1 MPCRKRKASRRLL
14 FPAAF
19 APMRIVSGPSLRV
32 ASWKFLNRL
41 RRMDSITGATP
52 EGSMAASFAPD
63 FILISIAKAGKGDR
77 PSRSHSACLEVIAEV
92 FEDNQFVP
100 LFVTPGEFDQGLKEV
115 EE

>member
-52 EGSMAASFAPD
+52 EGSMAASFAPG

-77 PSRSHSACLEVIAEV
+77 PSRRHSACLEVIAQV
-92 FEDNQFVP
+92 FEDDHFVP
-100 LFVTPGEFDQGLKEV
+100 LLVTPG
-115 EE
+115 